1 MTDELIKKADLYAN
15 NTRFTEYDNP
25 SLSESLD
32 ISEEIKQA
40 YIAGAKEYE
49 QKFIDMNKTYQ
60 DLVNG
65 WVIDYRDLEKENE
78 ELKRQVSYLE
88 DNLRVARKD
97 REDLRDSVANG
108 LEEFIKEKPHTS
120 LGLLANKAVKEE
132 NEQLKAR
139 IEQMIQD
146 VSDMKYF
153 TSFGTVTNA
162 CKELL
167 RKWELVK

>member
-108 LEEFIKEKPHTS
+108 VEE
-120 LGLLANKAVKEE
+120 
-132 NEQLKAR
+132 
-139 IEQMIQD
+139 
-146 VSDMKYF
+146 
-153 TSFGTVTNA
+153 
-162 CKELL
+162 
-167 RKWELVK
+167 